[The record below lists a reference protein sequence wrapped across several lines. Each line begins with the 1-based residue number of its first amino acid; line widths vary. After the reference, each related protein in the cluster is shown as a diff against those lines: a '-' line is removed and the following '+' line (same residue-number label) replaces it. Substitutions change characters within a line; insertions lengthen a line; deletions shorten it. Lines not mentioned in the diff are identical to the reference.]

1 MWCEHCQKDVDS
13 IRSKTGQ
20 RMRCAEC
27 DREFQLETAEQL
39 GQAVGMPVAECDW
52 DDWQVEEDLREAR
65 HIVEL
70 HSQNAIQLSRITAGF
85 RSRMTPAG
93 EPPMAIPLPPFEDA
107 RKAGLA
113 SSAVAVENATRN
125 VAIENASQHAS
136 GYSDDPTANR
146 IAANYGW
153 APFIFAACGLVGG
166 FIAMHVAQRWPQ
178 YFAMVLFIELSV
190 GAMFAAILGKRRLMA
205 TGQIPGGLHLH

>member
-39 GQAVGMPVAECDW
+39 GKTAGMPVAECDW

-70 HSQNAIQLSRITAGF
+70 HSQNATQLSRITAGF

-93 EPPMAIPLPPFEDA
+93 EPPMAIPLPPSAYAKET
-107 RKAGLA
+107 RLA
-113 SSAVAVENATRN
+113 NSTVENATKN
-125 VAIENASQHAS
+125 VAIENVSQHAP
-136 GYSDDPTANR
+136 GYADYPTANQ

-166 FIAMHVAQRWPQ
+166 FVAMHVAQRWPQ
-178 YFAMVLFIELSV
+178 YFAMVLFMELGV